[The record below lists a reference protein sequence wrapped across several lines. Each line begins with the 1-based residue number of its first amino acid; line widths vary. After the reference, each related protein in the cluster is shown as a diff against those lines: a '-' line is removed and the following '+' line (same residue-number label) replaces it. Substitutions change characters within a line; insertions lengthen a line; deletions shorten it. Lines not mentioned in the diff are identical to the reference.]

1 MNHRSQRG
9 ITLIGFLMVLIL
21 AGFFVFL
28 GMRLVPTYVEYYSVA
43 RDMDGLAAEPGI
55 TTMGPEKIRDLL
67 FRRFYVSY
75 VDSVKPQHVKLTQA
89 GDGYD
94 LRITYEVRKELI
106 YNLDYV
112 AKFDRTVELRRGGA
126 L

>member
-1 MNHRSQRG
+1 MKHTRQRG
-9 ITLIGFLMVLIL
+9 ITLIGFLMILIL
-21 AGFFVFL
+21 AGFFAFL
-28 GMRLVPTYVEYYSVA
+28 GMRLVPTYVEYYSVT
-43 RDMDGLAAEPGI
+43 RDMAGLASEPGI

-75 VDSVKPQHVKLTQA
+75 VESVKPQHIKLVQA

-112 AKFDRTVELRRGGA
+112 AKFDHSVELRRGGA

>member
-1 MNHRSQRG
+1 MNHTSQRG
-9 ITLIGFLMVLIL
+9 ITLIGFLMLLIL

-28 GMRLVPTYVEYYSVA
+28 GMRLVPTYIEYYSVA
-43 RDMDGLAAEPGI
+43 RDMDGLAAEPGLSSQ
-55 TTMGPEKIRDLL
+55 GPEKIRDLL

-75 VDSVKPQHVKLTQA
+75 VDSVKPQHVKVTKA

-94 LRITYEVRKELI
+94 LRITYEVRKELM

-112 AKFDRTVELRRGGA
+112 AKFDRTVEIRRGGA